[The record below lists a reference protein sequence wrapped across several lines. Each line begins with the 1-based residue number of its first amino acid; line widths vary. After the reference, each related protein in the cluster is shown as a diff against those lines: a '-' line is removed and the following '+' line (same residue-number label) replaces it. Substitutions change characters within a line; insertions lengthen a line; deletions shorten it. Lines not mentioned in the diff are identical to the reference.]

1 MQQYLMQPS
10 LCVSE
15 TLLQSRCAETA
26 LIGILV
32 CPMRK
37 RKSNSGTFNVLHAHQ
52 QMSKRPSQVLPFLYI
67 GDKKHAKNRAVMQE
81 LNIKRIVNVTP
92 TRAVDPIAG
101 CMNFFEKEGAD
112 KFLYRRI
119 PINDNRG
126 EDLLSHLDSVVAFIE
141 AGRFHGSVLVHCAK
155 GVSRSASVVVAYLMK
170 HRGLT
175 LNDALTYLRLRRPE
189 VKPHEAF
196 MHQLGQFEQRL
207 QVCSTAYVAHRHTR
221 LTSCT

>member
-1 MQQYLMQPS
+1 
-10 LCVSE
+10 
-15 TLLQSRCAETA
+15 
-26 LIGILV
+26 
-32 CPMRK
+32 
-37 RKSNSGTFNVLHAHQ
+37 
-52 QMSKRPSQVLPFLYI
+52 MSKRPSKVLPFLYI
-67 GDKKHAKNRAVMQE
+67 GDKKHAKNRAVLQE

-112 KFLYRRI
+112 KFLYKRI

-126 EDLLSHLDSVVAFIE
+126 EDLLSHLEGVVAFIE
-141 AGRFHGSVLVHCAK
+141 AGRFHGSVLVHCQK

-175 LNDALTYLRLRRPE
+175 LNDALKYLRLRRPE

-196 MHQLGQFEQRL
+196 MHQLGQFEQQL
-207 QVCSTAYVAHRHTR
+207 QVSPIMPQYAFHIMLSNACFT
-221 LTSCT
+221 